1 MKKIPAPCVYFATWT
16 FSVSFPPT
24 FLMCALCLC
33 LCLSPCLFLSLCHQS
48 LAMDIRP
55 CRTSRAR
62 RRLRERSNSSR
73 RIGRMLA
80 PFASYWV
87 YPLEI
92 AGSIRL
98 SRRIRGRG
106 VRLPL
111 CIIDDCVLPFGDE
124 LTARPLLDISEEIV
138 LYTISRAETGP
149 KKSPTLL
156 KRGLVV

>member
-1 MKKIPAPCVYFATWT
+1 MSKFYLSHVEAGKTSRTKKRHYYVHTSILERLAATIQMERAP
-16 FSVSFPPT
+16 P
-24 FLMCALCLC
+24 
-33 LCLSPCLFLSLCHQS
+33 

-62 RRLRERSNSSR
+62 RRLREQSSSSER
-73 RIGRMLA
+73 KGRMLA
-80 PFASYWV
+80 SFASYWV